1 MISRRLAV
9 RFGVAGLTPPAPFV
23 AAHAAQPVSTV
34 LKAADAHP
42 LGYPSVVALEH
53 MGEKLA
59 DATGGRLTVRLYP
72 SMQLGGEKEEIEQA
86 QLGALAIAR
95 VSVGPLGDVV
105 NDLNVL
111 NLPFLFRDTA
121 HARRVLDGPIGRE
134 LLDRVSDH
142 PTANLIGLCWF
153 DAGAH
158 GIYDS
163 KRPIRRMED
172 LKGLK
177 IRVMGNPIFVDM
189 INAMGG
195 NGVAMGYDQVVTA
208 LRTGVVD
215 GAENSPTG
223 YVFDNH
229 YEVAKYFTLTEH
241 LIVPAIV
248 VFSKP
253 IWTTLSHDDQRLLL
267 DLARAAQLE
276 SHVLWDRYEAAALEK
291 MAEAGIVVDKI
302 TDRQSLEEAIKP
314 IWQRYGPKFKDMI
327 TRIQAVP

>member
-1 MISRRLAV
+1 MLSRRLAV
-9 RFGVAGLTPPAPFV
+9 RFGLTGLGSSATPAAG
-23 AAHAAQPVSTV
+23 HASGASPVV

-53 MGEKLA
+53 MGAKLA
-59 DATGGRLTVRLYP
+59 DATGDRLTLRLYP

-121 HARRVLDGPIGRE
+121 HAWRVMDGPIGRE

-158 GIYDS
+158 GLYNS
-163 KRPIRRMED
+163 RRPIRRMED

-177 IRVMGNPIFVDM
+177 IRVMGNPVFVDM

-195 NGVAMGYDQVVTA
+195 NGVAMGYDQVVAA

-223 YVFDNH
+223 YVFDHH
-229 YEVAKYFTLTEH
+229 YEAAKYFTLTEH

-253 IWTTLSHDDQRLLL
+253 IWATLSNDDRGLLL
-267 DLARAAQLE
+267 DLARAARLE
-276 SHVLWDRYEAAALEK
+276 NHILWDRYETAAFEK
-291 MAEAGIVVDKI
+291 MAEAGIVTDKI
-302 TDRQSLEEAIKP
+302 ADRPSLQEAVKP
-314 IWQRYGPKFKDMI
+314 IWERYGPGFKDMI
-327 TRIQAVP
+327 ARIQAVP